1 MDQEKSKKKTMNQF
15 TAMKINGNSY
25 SQEPTSFDYE
35 SISEC
40 LDITSTLSVKL
51 RRS

>member
-15 TAMKINGNSY
+15 TSMKINGNPY
-25 SQEPTSFDYE
+25 SQEPTFYYE

-51 RRS
+51 RS